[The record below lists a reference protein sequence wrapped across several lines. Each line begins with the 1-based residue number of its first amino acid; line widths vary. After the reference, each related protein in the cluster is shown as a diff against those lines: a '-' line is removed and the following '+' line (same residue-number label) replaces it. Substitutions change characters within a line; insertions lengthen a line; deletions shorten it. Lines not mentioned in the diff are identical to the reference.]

1 MAELKKPEKLI
12 FIYDA
17 SGLPEKRISLFLKR
31 TLNPSAIEC
40 PLYRLLHGAFG
51 IKPEVTEILKKIG
64 LPYEMMCRDEFIKKY
79 ESFEIFGNFKIS
91 EATYPSVYI
100 ITGGERE
107 EREICELVA
116 SRHFSK
122 CEMVACFGKILER
135 KYIQFKK
142 LGYEEFKKVNS
153 LPPSE
158 EKERDDEEEK
168 KKKIIT
174 AHKKIADMENEIK
187 KKQAE

>member
-12 FIYDA
+12 FIYDV
-17 SGLPEKRISLFLKR
+17 SSLPENKITLFLKR
-31 TLNPSAIEC
+31 SINPSTIEC
-40 PLYRLLHGAFG
+40 PLYRLLHGVSG
-51 IKPEVTEILKKIG
+51 IKPEVTEILKKFD
-64 LPYEMMCRDEFIKKY
+64 LPYEMMYRDEFIKKY
-79 ESFEIFGNFKIS
+79 ESFEIFGKFKIS
-91 EATYPSVYI
+91 EATYPAVYI
-100 ITGGERE
+100 ITGSERE
-107 EREICELVA
+107 ERDICELVA

-142 LGYEEFKKVNS
+142 LGYEEFKKVSS

-158 EKERDDEEEK
+158 EKEKNEEEEK

-174 AHKKIADMENEIK
+174 VHKKIADMENEIK
-187 KKQAE
+187 RKQAE